1 MATKIAPKKAIKPAS
16 KQAEGDKEKL
26 AAQRQ
31 KLIEASAETI
41 TPLIV
46 EADEIRKQGE
56 SKFLEISDSLKEAA
70 TENDFSSK
78 ELRQVAI
85 LAVSE
90 ARGIKSEDVSMK
102 SDNAVGRSSYTYISK
117 VLTLAMPKEGCQKE
131 VDKARAKG
139 SPIEFILKC
148 ATGNIKAN
156 AAPAKKTAGNQ
167 HTAPKKVN
175 GKAVIEDLDTAGNEL
190 AALVSRMVQGGID
203 CDEIEEKFA
212 EIMQDTRETLEASA
226 SE

>member
-1 MATKIAPKKAIKPAS
+1 MATKVTPKKAIKPAT
-16 KQAEGDKEKL
+16 KQNEADKEKL
-26 AAQRQ
+26 AAARQ
-31 KLIEASAETI
+31 KLIDAAAETI

-70 TENDFSSK
+70 IENEFSSK

-85 LAVSE
+85 AAVSD
-90 ARGIKSEDVSMK
+90 ARGIDKTDVSMK

-117 VLTLAMPKEGCQKE
+117 VLTLAMPKDKNCEKE
-131 VDKARAKG
+131 VEKARAKG

-148 ATGNIKAN
+148 ATGNMKAN
-156 AAPAKKTAGNQ
+156 AAPAKKAAGNQ

-175 GKAVIEDLDTAGNEL
+175 GKSVIEDVDTFGNEF
-190 AALVSRMVQGGID
+190 AALVSRAVEGGID
-203 CDEIEEKFA
+203 CDEIEEKIQEVIA
-212 EIMQDTRETLEASA
+212 DTRATLEA
-226 SE
+226 